1 MGKIEV
7 AEQYETILLAAGSA
21 KRFDHPDQ
29 RNKILLPL
37 GQRPVFD
44 HSLRLFVNDPS
55 CLKIWFVVN
64 PRDES
69 RIKKYIREL
78 YKETPDKI
86 SWVCGGKERQ
96 DSVSCAL
103 NRVTCEMDK
112 KVLIHDAA
120 RPFVTEE
127 LIERLVEAGKQSVA
141 VTLGIPATDSMKRV
155 RDSKVTE
162 SLYRPEVWHIQTPQ
176 LFDCSVLKKAVHKAE
191 EEKFYG
197 NEEAELVE
205 RAGHPVTVALGSKYN
220 FKLTTSFDYQV
231 AKMLEETPNGHSP
244 E

>member
-1 MGKIEV
+1 MEKIKV
-7 AEQYETILLAAGSA
+7 AEQYETILLAAGSG
-21 KRFDHPDQ
+21 KRFDHSDQ

-44 HSLRLFVNDPS
+44 HSLRLFVNDS
-55 CLKIWFVVN
+55 NCLKIWFVVN

-69 RIKKYIREL
+69 RIKKHIREI
-78 YKETPDKI
+78 YKETPGKI
-86 SWVCGGKERQ
+86 SWVLGGKERQ

-103 NRVTCEMDK
+103 NRVSCKTYR
-112 KVLIHDAA
+112 KVMIHDAA
-120 RPFVTEE
+120 RPFLTEE
-127 LIERLVEAGKQSVA
+127 LIERLVEAGKHSVA

-155 RDSKVTE
+155 RDFQVTE

-176 LFDCSVLKKAVHKAE
+176 LFDCSVLKEAVRRAE
-191 EEKFYG
+191 GENYYG

-205 RAGHPVTVALGSKYN
+205 RAGHPVTVVPGSKYN
-220 FKLTTSFDYQV
+220 FKLTAPFDYQV
-231 AKMLEETPNGHSP
+231 AKMLEEIPTGHSL